1 MDQAQMSV
9 IFGWQAATDAGPI
22 IVSWGLK
29 NPKPMILQT
38 DRLALR
44 RFTVQDAPFMF
55 RLVNEPSWLQY
66 IGDRQVRS
74 VADAEKYL
82 LEGAIRSYAEHGFG
96 FYLVTLKESAEP
108 IGVCGFAK
116 RPFLD
121 TPDFGLAFLPE
132 YTGIGYAHEISA
144 HTLQY
149 GHEVLGL
156 DRILAYTTPANQR
169 SITLLTRLGFRFD
182 KPIQV
187 DGEEL
192 MLFEL
197 VRMNL

>member
-1 MDQAQMSV
+1 
-9 IFGWQAATDAGPI
+9 
-22 IVSWGLK
+22 
-29 NPKPMILQT
+29 MILQT

-44 RFTVQDAPFMF
+44 RFTVQDAPFIL

-66 IGDRQVRS
+66 IGDRNVQT

-108 IGVCGFAK
+108 VGMCGFAK

-132 YTGIGYAHEISA
+132 YTGVGYAHEISA
-144 HTLQY
+144 HALQY
-149 GHEVLGL
+149 GHEVLNL
-156 DRILAYTTPANQR
+156 DRILAYTTQDNQR
-169 SITLLTRLGFRFD
+169 SISLLTRLGFRFD
-182 KPIQV
+182 KPIRV

-197 VRMNL
+197 IRMDL